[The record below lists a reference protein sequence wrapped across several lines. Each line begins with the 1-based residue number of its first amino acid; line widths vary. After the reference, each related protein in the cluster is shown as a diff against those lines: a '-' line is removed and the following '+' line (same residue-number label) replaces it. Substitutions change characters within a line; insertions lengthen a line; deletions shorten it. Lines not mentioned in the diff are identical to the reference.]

1 MTRGDKPVTREIL
14 INSDP
19 HETRIAIVEDKSLAE
34 LLVERADRRR
44 RVGDIYKAR
53 VSAVLPGIQ
62 AAFVDVGLHKTAFLH
77 VSDLVAPPDT
87 YEEIDENSFD
97 EDERRE
103 REARVRHKIEEY
115 LEKGQ
120 EILVQIT
127 KEPIG
132 TKGPRVSGQISLP
145 GRYLVMMPSS
155 DHVGISRRIE
165 DRAERARL
173 RTIISE
179 LKPAGAGLIVR
190 TAGEGKSKKHFASDV
205 RFLTQ
210 LWKKIE
216 SKAERMRAPAL
227 LHRDMELVAGLIRDI
242 FTEDVHKLV
251 IDSKREHRLILS
263 YVKAFAPEL
272 GQRVKLYTGKTPI
285 FDHYGLEAEIEKAI
299 DRKIWLKKGGYI
311 TIDQT
316 EALVAIDV
324 NTGRY
329 VGRKDQEETALK
341 TNLEAAREV
350 ARQLRLRD
358 MGGIIVIDF
367 IDMEQEKNK
376 KAVLDEL
383 RGCLKKDRAR
393 TKTYQVS
400 DLGLV
405 EMTRQRERPSLL
417 HYFSEECPD
426 CGGVGRV
433 LSLESMSMKIERVLK
448 RAAAELGEKELQ
460 LRVSPDVAVYLLEEK
475 GSRLERLE
483 RRLGVQIDIVDDP
496 SLRREDFRVILR
508 RGKKD
513 VTAQFET

>member
-1 MTRGDKPVTREIL
+1 VTREIL

-53 VSAVLPGIQ
+53 VSAVLPGMQ

>member
-1 MTRGDKPVTREIL
+1 MTRSDKPVTREIL

-19 HETRIAIVEDKSLAE
+19 HETRIAIVEDKALAE
-34 LLVERADRRR
+34 LMVERADRRR

-53 VSAVLPGIQ
+53 VSAVLPGMQ
-62 AAFVDVGLHKTAFLH
+62 AAFVDIGLHKTAFLH
-77 VSDLVAPPDT
+77 VSDLVAPSET
-87 YEEIDENSFD
+87 YEEIDEYSFD
-97 EDERRE
+97 DEERRE
-103 REARVRHKIEEY
+103 RETKVPHKIEEY

-120 EILVQIT
+120 EILVQVT

-132 TKGPRVSGQISLP
+132 TKGPRVSAQISLP
-145 GRYLVMMPSS
+145 GRYLVMMPGS

-165 DRAERARL
+165 DRGERLRL
-173 RTIISE
+173 RTVISE

-205 RFLTQ
+205 KFLTRI
-210 LWKKIE
+210 WKKIE
-216 SKAERMRAPAL
+216 ARAGHARAPAL
-227 LHRDMELVAGLIRDI
+227 LHREMELVAGLIRDV
-242 FTEDVHKLV
+242 FTDDVHRLV
-251 IDSKREHRLILS
+251 IDNKREHKQILS
-263 YVKAFAPEL
+263 YVRAFAPEL
-272 GQRVKLYTGKTPI
+272 GHRVKLYSGKTPI
-285 FDHYGLEAEIEKAI
+285 FDHYGLESEIEKAM

-311 TIDQT
+311 AIDQT

-329 VGRKDQEETALK
+329 VGKKDQEETALK

-358 MGGIIVIDF
+358 LGGIIVIDF

-383 RGCLKKDRAR
+383 RNCLKKDRAR

-460 LRVSPDVAVYLLEEK
+460 LRVAPDVAVYLLEER

-483 RRLGVQIDIVDDP
+483 RRLGVQLDIVDDP
-496 SLRREDFRVILR
+496 VLRREDFRIITR

-513 VTAQFET
+513 VTAQFES

>member
-1 MTRGDKPVTREIL
+1 LTRGDKPVTREIL

-53 VSAVLPGIQ
+53 VSAVLPGMQ

>member
-1 MTRGDKPVTREIL
+1 LTRGEKTVAREIL

-19 HETRIAIVEDKSLAE
+19 HETRIAIVEDKALAE
-34 LLVERADRRR
+34 LMVERADRRR
-44 RVGDIYKAR
+44 RVGDIYKGR
-53 VSAVLPGIQ
+53 VSAVLPGMQ
-62 AAFVDVGLHKTAFLH
+62 AAFIDVGLRKTAFLH
-77 VSDLVAPPDT
+77 VSDLVAPPET
-87 YEEIDENSFD
+87 YEEIGEDAFD
-97 EDERRE
+97 EEEKRE
-103 REARVRHKIEEY
+103 RESKVHLKIEEY

-132 TKGPRVSGQISLP
+132 TKGPRVSAQISLP
-145 GRYLVMMPSS
+145 GRYMVLMPSA

-173 RTIISE
+173 RSIISE
-179 LKPAGAGLIVR
+179 LKPPGAGLIVR

-205 RFLTQ
+205 RFLTK

-216 SKAERMRAPAL
+216 SKAEKMRAPAL

-242 FTEDVHKLV
+242 FTEDIQRLV
-251 IDSKREHRLILS
+251 IDSKREHKQILQ
-263 YVKAFAPEL
+263 YVRAFAPEL
-272 GQRVKLYTGKTPI
+272 AHRVKLYTGKTPI
-285 FDHYGLEAEIEKAI
+285 FDHFGLEAEIEKAI

-329 VGRKDQEETALK
+329 VGRRDQEETALK
-341 TNLEAAREV
+341 TNLEAAREI

-367 IDMEQEKNK
+367 IDMEQENHK

-383 RGCLKKDRAR
+383 RGYLKKDRAR
-393 TKTYQVS
+393 TKTYQIS

-448 RAAAELGEKELQ
+448 RAAADLREKELQ

-483 RRLGVQIDIVDDP
+483 NRLGIQLDIVDDP

-508 RGKKD
+508 RTKKD

>member
-1 MTRGDKPVTREIL
+1 
-14 INSDP
+14 
-19 HETRIAIVEDKSLAE
+19 
-34 LLVERADRRR
+34 
-44 RVGDIYKAR
+44 
-53 VSAVLPGIQ
+53 
-62 AAFVDVGLHKTAFLH
+62 
-77 VSDLVAPPDT
+77 
-87 YEEIDENSFD
+87 
-97 EDERRE
+97 
-103 REARVRHKIEEY
+103 
-115 LEKGQ
+115 
-120 EILVQIT
+120 
-127 KEPIG
+127 
-132 TKGPRVSGQISLP
+132 
-145 GRYLVMMPSS
+145 MMPSS

-216 SKAERMRAPAL
+216 SKAERVRAPAL

-242 FTEDVHKLV
+242 FTDDVQRLV
-251 IDSKREHRLILS
+251 IDSKKEHKQILQ
-263 YVKAFAPEL
+263 YVRSFAPEL
-272 GQRVKLYTGKTPI
+272 GHRVKLYTGKTPI
-285 FDHYGLEAEIEKAI
+285 FDHYGLESEIEKAI

-383 RGCLKKDRAR
+383 RNCLRKDRAR

-483 RRLGVQIDIVDDP
+483 RRLGIQIDIVDDP

>member
-1 MTRGDKPVTREIL
+1 MTREIL

-19 HETRIAIVEDKSLAE
+19 HETRIAIVEDKALAE
-34 LLVERADRRR
+34 LMVERADRRR

-53 VSAVLPGIQ
+53 VSAVLPGMQ
-62 AAFVDVGLHKTAFLH
+62 AAFVDVGLQKTAFLH

-87 YEEIDENSFD
+87 YEELGEDSFE

-103 REARVRHKIEEY
+103 REARVPHKIEEY

-132 TKGPRVSGQISLP
+132 TKGPRVSAQISLP

-179 LKPAGAGLIVR
+179 LKPAGAGIIVR

-216 SKAERMRAPAL
+216 SKAERVRAPAL

-242 FTEDVHKLV
+242 FTDDVQRLV
-251 IDSKREHRLILS
+251 IDSKKEHKQILQ
-263 YVKAFAPEL
+263 YVRSFAPEL
-272 GQRVKLYTGKTPI
+272 GHRVRLYTGKTPI
-285 FDHYGLEAEIEKAI
+285 FDHYGLESEIEKAI

-329 VGRKDQEETALK
+329 VGRKDQEETAFK

-376 KAVLDEL
+376 KGVLDEL
-383 RGCLKKDRAR
+383 RNCLRKDRAR

-433 LSLESMSMKIERVLK
+433 LSLESMSMKIERMLK
-448 RAAAELGEKELQ
+448 RAATELGEKELQ
-460 LRVSPDVAVYLLEEK
+460 LRVSPDVAVYLLEER

-483 RRLGVQIDIVDDP
+483 RRLAIQLDIVDDP
-496 SLRREDFRVILR
+496 SLRREDFRIITK

-513 VTAQFET
+513 VTAQFES

>member
-53 VSAVLPGIQ
+53 VSAVLPGMQ